1 MLTTDTRAAILR
13 LRREG
18 HGLRT
23 IARALG
29 VSRNAVR
36 RVVGS
41 ATEQVPP
48 LERAQSLSPHLE
60 TIQALYLD
68 CKGNLVRVHEKLED
82 ATVSVPYS
90 TLTAFCRRHGIGVKP
105 KQRAGRYHF
114 EPGEEMQHDT
124 SPHTVVVDGKPRKL
138 PCASVVLCHSRMLF
152 AHVYPSFKRFTCKV
166 FLTDALVFFGGSA
179 GRCMVD
185 NTSVVVARGTG
196 KHAVFAPEM
205 EAFGRRFGFDFAAHE
220 VGDANRSARV
230 ERPFHYIENN
240 FYPGRTFSDLAD
252 LNCQLLAWCQSANRK
267 LKRVLHAAPVELFAA
282 ERARLVPLPLVVPPV
297 TEVHSRRVDLEGYVH
312 LHTNRYSVPDALIGR
327 AVSVHET
334 KDRVRVFVGHRVQ
347 AEHERVADGA
357 RLRRMLP
364 AHRHPGRT
372 HTPAAHLPALP
383 EETLLRAV
391 GPTFSTF
398 VDQLRQTHGGRAVRA
413 IRQLHRLYL
422 DYETEV
428 LQEVLCRALAHGLM
442 DLHRIERMVLRH
454 IAGEFFRLDTL
465 CDDTDADDHDR

>member
-1 MLTTDTRAAILR
+1 MLNTDTRAAILR

-36 RVVGS
+36 RVLDSG
-41 ATEQVPP
+41 TEQVPP
-48 LERAQSLSPHLE
+48 MERAQSLTPQLE

-68 CKGNLVRVHEKLED
+68 CKGNVVRVHEELD
-82 ATVSVPYS
+82 AGGVSVAYS
-90 TLTAFCRRHGIGVKP
+90 TLTAFCRRHGIGVTP
-105 KQRAGRYHF
+105 KLRAGRYHF

-124 SPHTVVVDGKPRKL
+124 SPHTVVLGDRPRKL
-138 PCASVVLCHSRMLF
+138 QCASVVQCHSRMLF
-152 AHVYPSFKRFTCKV
+152 AHVYPTFKRFTCKA

-179 GRCMVD
+179 SRCMVD

-196 KHAVFAPEM
+196 KQAVFAPEM
-205 EAFGRRFGFDFAAHE
+205 EAFGQRFGFTFAAHE

-240 FYPGRTFSDLAD
+240 FYPGRTFSDLPD
-252 LNCQLLAWCQSANRK
+252 LNCQLLAWCQAANRK
-267 LKRVLHAAPVELFAA
+267 VKRVLHAAPVELFAA
-282 ERARLVPLPLVVPPV
+282 ERPHLVPLPLVVPPV
-297 TEVHSRRVDLEGYVH
+297 TEVHARRVDLEGYVH

-347 AEHERVADGA
+347 TEHERVEDGA
-357 RLRRMLP
+357 RLRRTLP
-364 AHRHPGRT
+364 EHRHPGRT
-372 HTPAAHLPALP
+372 HKPAAHLPPLP

-398 VDQLRQTHGGRAVRA
+398 VDRLRQSHGGRAVRP

-422 DYETEV
+422 DYATEV
-428 LQEVLCRALAHGLM
+428 LQEVLCRALAHGLL

-454 IAGEFFRLDTL
+454 IAGDFFRLDT
-465 CDDTDADDHDR
+465 DGDDHDR